1 MSETIDHF
9 KRAVA
14 LFDSVVADVPDDAW
28 GNDTPCADWN
38 AHELLR
44 HQCGVLDALAG
55 IARTGEVNMPQMA
68 DEAGAPADQWQA
80 TRDGVLAAL
89 DGADLSAEDK
99 YWFGP
104 MNFENF
110 VGMVQW
116 DPLTHAW
123 DLAQA
128 SGNPIDLPDDLCEAS
143 LARVQGMGDT
153 PRKWRLISDA
163 VDVPDDAPISHRY
176 LGYVGR
182 QP

>member
-1 MSETIDHF
+1 MSETIDRF
-9 KRAVA
+9 KQAVA
-14 LFDSVVADVPDDAW
+14 LFDSVVADVPSDAW
-28 GNDTPCADWN
+28 DNATPCSDWN
-38 AHELLR
+38 ARELLR

-68 DEAGAPADQWQA
+68 DDAGDPAAQWQA
-80 TRDGVLAAL
+80 TRDGLLAAL
-89 DGADLSAEDK
+89 DAADLSAEDK

-104 MNFENF
+104 MSFENF

-128 SGNPIDLPDDLCEAS
+128 ADVSVELPADLCETS
-143 LARVQGMGDT
+143 LANVKALGDI
-153 PRKWRLISDA
+153 PRKWKLIADEVEVA
-163 VDVPDDAPISHRY
+163 DDAPAADRY
-176 LGYVGR
+176 LAYVGR